1 MLEPPGTIGLVGG
14 CSTCAVREA
23 EREREDP
30 RPTLQHFFLLME
42 GCEPWSRPDQHRREP
57 GDLLGI
63 TFQNITIA
71 APSIL
76 GEPDVLW
83 GFQGGEIRDLVF
95 ENLVIGGEK
104 IEGTE
109 HFYTNE
115 FVR

>member
-1 MLEPPGTIGLVGG
+1 MK
-14 CSTCAVREA
+14 
-23 EREREDP
+23 
-30 RPTLQHFFLLME
+30 LLH
-42 GCEPWSRPDQHRREP
+42 SNP
-57 GDLLGI
+57 GDLVGI

-83 GFQGGEIRDLVF
+83 GFQGGNHHQFSYFFMKVKICATGGAIRNLVF

-104 IEGTE
+104 IEEAE

-115 FVR
+115 YVHDLQFS

>member
-1 MLEPPGTIGLVGG
+1 M
-14 CSTCAVREA
+14 
-23 EREREDP
+23 
-30 RPTLQHFFLLME
+30 TLPH
-42 GCEPWSRPDQHRREP
+42 SNT
-57 GDLLGI
+57 GDLVGI

-83 GFQGGEIRDLVF
+83 GFQGGTRINTILLTNATTGGEIRDLVF

-115 FVR
+115 FVHGLQFS